1 LELVLINKINVNKLQ
16 NQFKRNK
23 PFKHVVIDNFFTSDV
38 AEFLEKNF
46 PKMNEMPTI
55 FKEPMSYK
63 GQLSDIK
70 RYLPKFKKHF
80 DFLQSKN
87 FRTLMGD
94 ITEIPNLL
102 KDGML
107 AGAGLHQSPR
117 SGFLDIHVDANKH
130 PFDKKL
136 HRRLNLI
143 IYLNK
148 DWKEEYGGAIEL
160 WSDDKLR
167 PGQIQKKV
175 LPKFNRAVI
184 FATTRTSWHGVE
196 QIKCPKN
203 ISRKSIALYYYTTD
217 RPEEEMYEDSSVIWF
232 GKSRLKKIIYPVLN
246 YLIKKLKPYA
256 KYIRRNVFD
265 SKK

>member
-1 LELVLINKINVNKLQ
+1 MINKINVNKLHDL
-16 NQFKRNK
+16 FKSNK

-87 FRTLMGD
+87 FRTLIGD
-94 ITEIPNLL
+94 ISEIPNLL
-102 KDGML
+102 KDDML
-107 AGAGLHQSPR
+107 AGGGLHQSPR

-143 IYLNK
+143 VYLNK
-148 DWKEEYGGAIEL
+148 DWKEDYGGAIEL
-160 WSDDKLR
+160 WSNNNLKPDK
-167 PGQIQKKV
+167 IIKKV
-175 LPKFNRAVI
+175 IPKFNRAVI

-196 QIKCPKN
+196 EIKCPEGVT
-203 ISRKSIALYYYTTD
+203 RKSIALYYYTKG
-217 RPEEEMYEDSSVIWF
+217 RPQKELYEDSSVIWF
-232 GKSRLKKIIYPVLN
+232 GKSRLKKIIYPLLN
-246 YLIKKLKPYA
+246 FTIRKLKRYA
-256 KYIRRNVFD
+256 KYFRRNVFD
-265 SKK
+265 SEK